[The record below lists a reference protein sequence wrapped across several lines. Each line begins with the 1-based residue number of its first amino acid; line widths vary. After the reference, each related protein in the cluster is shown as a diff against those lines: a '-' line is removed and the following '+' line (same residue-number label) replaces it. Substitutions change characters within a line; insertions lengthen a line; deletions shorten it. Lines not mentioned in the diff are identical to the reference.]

1 MRYVIL
7 TINWSIEQNS
17 IEESDRKRTKIQW
30 TKVRRRS
37 VIKLKQFG
45 VALAYRYVCAYIQM
59 RRSDG
64 PECESTIAPLERF
77 HICFVCYLLIYVHFL
92 FNSVFFEL
100 LFSLFCGSNVAVCIR
115 KMTCPRMNLEQNA
128 CSDHVK
134 KYFAVHYVVIDNAES
149 GAYVFNGQPNV

>member
-1 MRYVIL
+1 MNESPPSFGNQIE
-7 TINWSIEQNS
+7 TIWSCFSLPICMCIHPNETLRRARVRVNHRS
-17 IEESDRKRTKIQW
+17 IGAI
-30 TKVRRRS
+30 
-37 VIKLKQFG
+37 
-45 VALAYRYVCAYIQM
+45 
-59 RRSDG
+59 
-64 PECESTIAPLERF
+64 P
-77 HICFVCYLLIYVHFL
+77 YLLCVLSIDIRAF
-92 FNSVFFEL
+92 FIQFCVFFEL